1 LEKTNKK
8 DMKNLLPEPVGHNFF
23 RAKAQKYELTGKEA

>member
-1 LEKTNKK
+1 
-8 DMKNLLPEPVGHNFF
+8 MKILLPEPVGHNFF